1 MKSKERKSG
10 NRIKNIKRVL
20 KNSRTR
26 LQVNWYLLFQ
36 REKENLEWKQ
46 MFQNMQ
52 LEEFYLRNKRKSG
65 NLSHSY

>member
-1 MKSKERKSG
+1 MKSKKRKSG
-10 NRIKNIKRVL
+10 NGMKNIKRVL
-20 KNSRTR
+20 KNSRTK
-26 LQVNWYLLFQ
+26 LQVSWYLLFQ

-65 NLSHSY
+65 NLSYSY